1 MAKRKMNNK
10 PLWYF
15 LFAVYVGLM
24 LWLLFARSPGWQA
37 GYEYRE
43 LLKLKTNLKP
53 FFTIQNYWNVIRN
66 YPDSSEYNK
75 CVIELFGNILMF
87 IPAGWLLPRLFL
99 PMRKFF
105 VFLLTCLLSI
115 FFIEALQL
123 LTLLG
128 RFDIDDV
135 ILNISGMLIG
145 YIIFALS
152 LCKK

>member
-1 MAKRKMNNK
+1 MAKRKVNK
-10 PLWYF
+10 RPLWCF
-15 LFAVYVGLM
+15 LFAVYTGIM
-24 LWLLFARSPGWQA
+24 LWLLFARSPGWDS

-43 LLKLKTNLKP
+43 LLKMKMNLDP
-53 FFTIQNYWNVIRN
+53 FHTIDNYVSVIKN
-66 YPDSSEYNK
+66 HPESPEYNK

-87 IPAGWLLPRLFL
+87 IPAGWLLPRIFT

-105 VFLLTCLLSI
+105 IFLLTCLLTI

-145 YIIFALS
+145 YILYALTV
-152 LCKK
+152 KK